1 MDLSIWLNL
10 CGDMDLGR
18 DDDPPEQSDL
28 QRMMAD
34 LRKKGWSSGRLN
46 KIEDRWD
53 RTLAWGGWAAGEQ
66 VRRNNQNGVDDHAAD
81 PQPGANPVEVES
93 WEARYRIDPPN
104 PAPEAIINCAERVHL
119 CKAVCCKLN
128 FALTPGE
135 VRSGKVQWDH
145 KLPYLIAHK
154 ENGYCAHLDE
164 GKGCNIFED
173 RPALCRRFDC
183 RTDGRVWKDF
193 DAMVPNRE
201 WIDGIVA
208 SSQRVVVKPKV
219 PLPVIQVGGNREETN
234 SQPSMDPSV
243 LRSQ

>member
-1 MDLSIWLNL
+1 MGPENQPEPS
-10 CGDMDLGR
+10 DM
-18 DDDPPEQSDL
+18 

-34 LRKKGWSSGRLN
+34 LRKKGWGNKRLE
-46 KIEDRWD
+46 KLEGRWD
-53 RTLAWGGWAAGEQ
+53 RTLGWGGWVAGEQ
-66 VRRNNQNGVDDHAAD
+66 ERRNSEIGGSSTSSHGPWEVPEWGGVA
-81 PQPGANPVEVES
+81 E
-93 WEARYRIDPPN
+93 WEGARYRIDPPN
-104 PAPEAIINCAERVHL
+104 PAPEAVINCAERVHL

-135 VRSGKVQWDH
+135 VRSGKVKWDR
-145 KLPYLIAHK
+145 KLPYLIAHG
-154 ENGYCAHLDE
+154 EDGYCAHLDQ

-193 DAMVPNRE
+193 EGMVPNTE

-219 PLPVIQVGGNREETN
+219 PLPVVQVTSEREGIN
-234 SQPSMDPSV
+234 S
-243 LRSQ
+243 

>member
-1 MDLSIWLNL
+1 
-10 CGDMDLGR
+10 MDLGW

-46 KIEDRWD
+46 KLEERWD
-53 RTLAWGGWAAGEQ
+53 RTLGWGGWFANEQ
-66 VRRNNQNGVDDHAAD
+66 VRRNDQNGATDTETGEGRVPAERTGVDEW
-81 PQPGANPVEVES
+81 QG
-93 WEARYRIDPPN
+93 ARYRIDPPN
-104 PAPEAIINCAERVHL
+104 PAPEVVLNCAERVHL

-135 VRSGKVQWDH
+135 VRSGKVQWDR

-193 DAMVPNRE
+193 EGMVPNTE

-208 SSQRVVVKPKV
+208 SSQRVVVKPRA
-219 PLPVIQVGGNREETN
+219 PLPVVQVTSDREE
-234 SQPSMDPSV
+234 MG
-243 LRSQ
+243 

>member
-1 MDLSIWLNL
+1 MDPDWNNE
-10 CGDMDLGR
+10 
-18 DDDPPEQSDL
+18 PPEQSDL

-34 LRKKGWSSGRLN
+34 LRKKGWSSRRLD
-46 KIEDRWD
+46 KVEERWD
-53 RTLAWGGWAAGEQ
+53 RTLGWGGWVANEQ
-66 VRRNNQNGVDDHAAD
+66 VRRNDQNGATDTQAEDSRIPAEW
-81 PQPGANPVEVES
+81 GAVEEWGGAEK
-93 WEARYRIDPPN
+93 WEGARYRIDPPN
-104 PAPEAIINCAERVHL
+104 PAPEAVLNCAERVHL

-135 VRSGKVQWDH
+135 VRSGKVQWDR

-164 GKGCNIFED
+164 GKGCDIFED

-193 DAMVPNRE
+193 EGMVPNTE

-208 SSQRVVVKPKV
+208 SAQRVVVKPRA
-219 PLPVIQVGGNREETN
+219 PLPVVRVT
-234 SQPSMDPSV
+234 SD
-243 LRSQ
+243 RK